1 MGGGSRAK
9 ARPAGRREGA
19 VLSPIGHIRAKA
31 GGGRG
36 DPVDGLP
43 ILGRI
48 PRRTRAVPLQTTVS
62 PRDADHVL
70 HRELRLFNLYRVL
83 EAALLV
89 LVVFGPVGN
98 LIDPIRDQVLARAVT
113 ISYLFIALV
122 ALGLV
127 RRVELRTLA
136 LAGVAADLFFGVLAI
151 HALPM
156 AGVGIALMLMF
167 NVGAAALLLP
177 ARRATAV
184 AVAAVLGL
192 IGEHVWNAADP
203 AVARSLA
210 EPLMFSLGYIALATV
225 MNVLGRQMRES
236 FELAAMHATENEHL
250 AQVNELIIRRLRT
263 GVLLVDGT
271 GRMRMAN
278 EAAVALIGDIG
289 DDIDGYRELA
299 VAVPELGR
307 RLVEW
312 RTMGRSDDSP
322 VRIAPD
328 QPDVIPRF
336 ARLQAQSDQALVF
349 LDDTSL
355 VSQRAESITLA
366 TLGRFSASLAH
377 EIRNPL
383 AAINYAVQLL
393 QESDDIRAAD
403 ARLLEIIHQ
412 HGQRMNGIIDNV
424 LGLARREPA
433 KPEVIDTVEFT
444 SRFVDD
450 YLVSH
455 PIEGDTITAT
465 ASLRELSAL
474 FDPRQLHQVLT
485 VLVHNAL
492 TYGRMPGQPARVTVR
507 TADDNGHPVV
517 DVLDRG
523 PGIPET
529 VRSRLFK
536 PFFTTSSHG
545 TGLGLY
551 IARELCRANQAGLDY
566 LPTAGGGGCFRIR
579 MSALGRQEADER
591 SVATAGS

>member
-1 MGGGSRAK
+1 
-9 ARPAGRREGA
+9 
-19 VLSPIGHIRAKA
+19 
-31 GGGRG
+31 
-36 DPVDGLP
+36 
-43 ILGRI
+43 
-48 PRRTRAVPLQTTVS
+48 VPLQTTVS
-62 PRDADHVL
+62 PHDADHVL

-83 EAALLV
+83 EASLLV
-89 LVVFGPVGN
+89 LLLFGPVDE
-98 LIDPIRDQVLARAVT
+98 LVEPIRHELLGRAVT
-113 ISYLFIALV
+113 LAYLFFALLALV
-122 ALGLV
+122 LV

-136 LAGVAADLFFGVLAI
+136 LAGVAADLFFGLLAI
-151 HALPM
+151 HAVPM

-177 ARRATAV
+177 ARPAAV
-184 AVAAVLGL
+184 VGVAAVAGL
-192 IGEHVWNAADP
+192 AGEYLWSWLDQDI
-203 AVARSLA
+203 ARSPA
-210 EPLMFSLGYIALATV
+210 EPLMFSIGYIALATL

-236 FELAAMHATENEHL
+236 YELAAMRETENEHL

-263 GVLLVDGT
+263 GVLLVDGA

-278 EAAVALIGDIG
+278 EAAVALLGDIG
-289 DDIDGYRELA
+289 DGLHGYRELA

-307 RLVEW
+307 RLSDW
-312 RTMGRSDDSP
+312 RSIGRSDDSP

-336 ARLQAQSDQALVF
+336 ARLQAHSDYALVF

-393 QESDDIRAAD
+393 EESNDIRPGD
-403 ARLLEIIHQ
+403 RRLLEIIHQ
-412 HGQRMNGIIDNV
+412 HAQRMNGIVDNV

-433 KPEVIDTVEFT
+433 KPEVVDAVEFAR
-444 SRFVDD
+444 RFVED
-450 YLVSH
+450 YLASH
-455 PIEGDTITAT
+455 PIEGDTIAAT
-465 ASLRELSAL
+465 STMKELSAL

-492 TYGRMPGQPARVTVR
+492 TYGRMPGDPARVSVR
-507 TADDNGHPVV
+507 VADDNGQPVL

-523 PGIPET
+523 PGIPEG
-529 VRSRLFK
+529 VRGRLFK
-536 PFFTTSSHG
+536 PFFTTSHHG

-579 MSALGRQEADER
+579 MSALGRPVADER
-591 SVATAGS
+591 SAATARS